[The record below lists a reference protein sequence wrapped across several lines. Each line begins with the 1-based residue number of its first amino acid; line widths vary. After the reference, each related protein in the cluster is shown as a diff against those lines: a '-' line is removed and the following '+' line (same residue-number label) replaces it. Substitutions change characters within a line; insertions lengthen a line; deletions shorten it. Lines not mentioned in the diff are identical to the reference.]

1 MPITNHTIESSVQA
15 NGGTHNVLRM
25 FDQDGQQY
33 MVSFFLPAGVDVAPV
48 VSNRIVQVDAQLAA
62 AEFEAIVGAEE

>member
-1 MPITNHTIESSVQA
+1 MPITNHIIESSVQA

-33 MVSFFLPAGVDVAPV
+33 MVSFFLPSGVDVAPV
-48 VSNRIVQVDAQLAA
+48 VSNRITQMDEQLAA
-62 AEFEAIVGAEE
+62 MEFEQIVGAEE

>member
-25 FDQDGQQY
+25 FDQDGQEY
-33 MVSFFLPAGVDVAPV
+33 MISFFLPAGVEVGLV
-48 VSNRIVQVDAQLAA
+48 VSNRITQVDVQLAA
-62 AEFEAIVGAEE
+62 AEFEQIVGAEE

>member
-1 MPITNHTIESSVQA
+1 MAITNHTIESSVQS

-33 MVSFFLPAGVDVAPV
+33 MVGFFLPAGVDVSPV